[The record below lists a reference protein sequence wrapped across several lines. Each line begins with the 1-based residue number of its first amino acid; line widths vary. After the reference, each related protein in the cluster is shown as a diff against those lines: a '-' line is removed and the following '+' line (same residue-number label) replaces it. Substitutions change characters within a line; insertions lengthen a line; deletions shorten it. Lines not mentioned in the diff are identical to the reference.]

1 VCLSSRAGRGWE
13 QRLRLWRSDP
23 RERTGSD
30 CHEDNLR
37 GREARDHY
45 RREVLTPQAH
55 RQQDAAFASATGGM
69 SHGFSL

>member
-1 VCLSSRAGRGWE
+1 MCLSSRAGRGWE

-37 GREARDHY
+37 GLYDTAEGVHKKN
-45 RREVLTPQAH
+45 LGLPG
-55 RQQDAAFASATGGM
+55 RQEIIIAGKF
-69 SHGFSL
+69 